1 MDRPSATTLLGVLLF
16 ASAPSSADELLDIGG
31 HLVRVDDATLV
42 LVDGEPLPAGAPTPS
57 APLRPMTPFE
67 ATQAM
72 RMICGLCSDMMR
84 SL

>member
-42 LVDGEPLPAGAPTPS
+42 LVDGEPLPAGAPLPDKPGLRVEASYAPS
-57 APLRPMTPFE
+57 AR
-67 ATQAM
+67 
-72 RMICGLCSDMMR
+72 GDW
-84 SL
+84 